1 MSSLPSKDP
10 NPQPSKIGARLR
22 SDGVLETL
30 DGREVQIVESGPAD
44 FYLATGEHA
53 RRLHGDLAE
62 LRALRYKRAGGRVFK
77 RRRSPY
83 WQIRY
88 LVGGKWRDESIPTAK
103 SRRDAEWWLTQR
115 VFEASAGTL
124 PGTAS
129 FEQIIERL
137 LDAARV
143 RGLKSVARMARAG
156 KALRAKFEGS
166 RAEQIDS
173 GAWRNFAMERLQQAA
188 PDTVNYE
195 LSIAKRAYRLAR
207 SDGLLRSIPEFP
219 PIRNLRVRR
228 GFIEAKPWRALRE
241 RLEPDFRDAADFA
254 LLTGAREMETLSI
267 GRVDV
272 ELDARVIHLRVTKT
286 GVPRA
291 IPFGSYPALAA
302 LVERRIA
309 VLRALERD
317 GVITPWF
324 FCFSKAAAGRPAGSP
339 LFERANRKSGERGL
353 CKSLRKQWHAA
364 AIAVGLPGLLF
375 HDLRRTAVRIF
386 ERSIPDSSA
395 RALAGHTERFRTRY
409 AIGAE
414 RDFEFAL
421 PALDAYQRE
430 SGWHFGGTA
439 EKSPSKSRR
448 LVGGDGRSRTYDT
461 ADMSRML

>member
-1 MSSLPSKDP
+1 MLSDALARGD
-10 NPQPSKIGARLR
+10 NFALFTGA
-22 SDGVLETL
+22 D
-30 DGREVQIVESGPAD
+30 
-44 FYLATGEHA
+44 A
-53 RRLHGDLAE
+53 RRVQGERGE
-62 LRALRYKRAGGRVFK
+62 LLALRQKRVGGRVFK
-77 RRRSPY
+77 RRRSRF

-88 LVGGKWRDESIPTAK
+88 PIGGGKWRDESIPTAK
-103 SRRDAEWWLTQR
+103 SRREAEWWLAQR

-129 FEQIIERL
+129 FEQIIERF
-137 LDAARV
+137 LDAGKV
-143 RGLKSVARMARAG
+143 RGLKSVPRMERAC
-156 KALRAKFEGS
+156 KALLAKFEGS
-166 RAEQIDS
+166 RAEQIEG
-173 GAWRNFAMERLQQAA
+173 GAWRKFATDRLQHAA

-195 LSIAKRAYRLAR
+195 LSIAKRAFRLAL
-207 SDGLLRSIPEFP
+207 SDGLVRSIPAFP

-228 GFIEAKPWRALRE
+228 GFIDAKGWHALRS
-241 RLEPDFRDAADFA
+241 RLQPDFRDAADFA
-254 LLTGAREMETLSI
+254 VLTGARLMESLNIAWS
-267 GRVDV
+267 DV
-272 ELDARVIHLRVTKT
+272 ELDARVIHLRLTKT

-291 IPFGSYPALAA
+291 IPFGPYPALAS

-309 VLRALERD
+309 VRRALERD
-317 GVITPWF
+317 AVITRWF
-324 FCFSKAAAGRPAGSP
+324 FCFAKAAPSRPAGSP

-353 CKSLRKQWHAA
+353 CKSLRKEWHAA
-364 AIAVGLPGLLF
+364 AVAAGHPGLLF

-414 RDFEFAL
+414 RDFDFAL

-430 SGWHFGGTA
+430 AGWHFGGTA
-439 EKSPSKSRR
+439 KKTPSKSRK